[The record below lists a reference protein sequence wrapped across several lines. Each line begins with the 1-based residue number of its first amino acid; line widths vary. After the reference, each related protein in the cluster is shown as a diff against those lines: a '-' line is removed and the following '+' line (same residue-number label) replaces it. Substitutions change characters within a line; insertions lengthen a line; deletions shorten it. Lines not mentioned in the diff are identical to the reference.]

1 MIRYGG
7 GERDN
12 FTLFGFRPDVIDKD
26 VQSPLMN
33 GSALFSF
40 CSKVVRLTTMMVD
53 PADDLEN
60 LHLARLD
67 DIGQMAFL
75 AFL

>member
-1 MIRYGG
+1 M
-7 GERDN
+7 
-12 FTLFGFRPDVIDKD
+12 FK
-26 VQSPLMN
+26 SPLMN
-33 GSALFSF
+33 KSAFFIF

-67 DIGQMAFL
+67 DIGQMAFF